1 MITEQDLRQA
11 IAECQGIRDPNANT
25 CVKLAAFYIILDHIK
40 EQEQEQEAPTY
51 SYASPPTQRVAVS
64 NENKSEFAAKIQGMR
79 YEDVIA
85 VMDELMSTIS
95 ILNPALYNG
104 VMRKLDNIS

>member
-25 CVKLAAFYIILDHIK
+25 CVKLAAFYLILDHIK

-104 VMRKLDNIS
+104 VIRKLDNIS

>member
-1 MITEQDLRQA
+1 MWIKYN
-11 IAECQGIRDPNANT
+11 PNP
-25 CVKLAAFYIILDHIK
+25 VGS
-40 EQEQEQEAPTY
+40 E
-51 SYASPPTQRVAVS
+51 
-64 NENKSEFAAKIQGMR
+64 SEFASKIQGMR

>member
-1 MITEQDLRQA
+1 VITEQDLRQA

-40 EQEQEQEAPTY
+40 EQEQEAPTY

-104 VMRKLDNIS
+104 VIRKLDNIS